1 MGTLS
6 PAFPTTPRAERTT
19 PFRNR
24 LTLHAA
30 GQNHAPLPRRSK
42 TRFSKTSGCD
52 LAPAQPHSYRRIST
66 GKIRAAERAGISV
79 APMLMAMAAA
89 AIHTASR
96 ALGLKGTNGTAYTC
110 GSREIGRAH
119 V

>member
-30 GQNHAPLPRRSK
+30 GQKRAPLPRRSK
-42 TRFSKTSGCD
+42 TRFSKTNVRLRPG
-52 LAPAQPHSYRRIST
+52 
-66 GKIRAAERAGISV
+66 
-79 APMLMAMAAA
+79 
-89 AIHTASR
+89 SR
-96 ALGLKGTNGTAYTC
+96 ATSFVSQDLHRQDPRGGAGGDQCCADADGHGGGGNPYGVQSVGTEGNE
-110 GSREIGRAH
+110 RDRVH
-119 V
+119 LRVQRD